1 VVEPDNLP
9 PLSRASTSAG
19 TDSSNNERRNSTNDS
34 RSWII
39 YVLGGSYPENHPILT
54 TPSLFTENPTY
65 EDMMLL
71 SALLGPAKA
80 PVATEDDVESAG
92 GIYTIQPLSSEPPSD
107 AGKTAILVAAAVE
120 SAERVPLE
128 PGQRCLVCLCDFEV
142 QEVARKLVKCN
153 HLFHKECI
161 DQVSLAKS
169 SSHAQLLTVPTV
181 AHTRPQLLPPLPR
194 PRRRREAQTTRH

>member
-1 VVEPDNLP
+1 RIHRRSDTAPSIHYPRFASGHPRRNGVVEPDNLP
-9 PLSRASTSAG
+9 PL
-19 TDSSNNERRNSTNDS
+19 DS

-80 PVATEDDVESAG
+80 PVASEDDVQNAG
-92 GIYTIQPLSSEPPSD
+92 GIYSIEMVELTDD
-107 AGKTAILVAAAVE
+107 ATKTAQLVAIAAENGEQV
-120 SAERVPLE
+120 LLDTD
-128 PGQRCLVCLCDFEV
+128 QRCLVCLCDFEIND
-142 QEVARKLVKCN
+142 VARKLVKCN

-161 DQVSLAKS
+161 DQWLTTGRNSCPLCRETGVDAAKNQNGNEEDGS
-169 SSHAQLLTVPTV
+169 A
-181 AHTRPQLLPPLPR
+181 
-194 PRRRREAQTTRH
+194 